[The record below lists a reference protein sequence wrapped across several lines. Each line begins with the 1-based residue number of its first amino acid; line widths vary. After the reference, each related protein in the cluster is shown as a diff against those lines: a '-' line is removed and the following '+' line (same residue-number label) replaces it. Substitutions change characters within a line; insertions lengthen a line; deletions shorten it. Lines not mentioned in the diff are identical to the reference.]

1 MVDSAAERLHA
12 AMMAL
17 VVHGT
22 REPQPGSVPP
32 QQQALV
38 DQAQRAWLVVKNT
51 PEDFAGRDVYVAAE
65 RQFAES
71 VGRMQRAATSPS
83 EAVAE
88 ARRMLSAMERLE
100 EAAAASA
107 LAGG

>member
-12 AMMAL
+12 AMMTL
-17 VVHGT
+17 VVYGT

-51 PEDFAGRDVYVAAE
+51 PEDFAGRDVYIDAE

-71 VGRMQRAATSPS
+71 V
-83 EAVAE
+83 E

-100 EAAAASA
+100 EAAAAAA